1 MNIFAIRLKEALTA
15 KNIKPSELAKKTG
28 IGKSSI
34 SDWLAGRY
42 EAKQDKVYRI
52 ADALDI
58 NEAWD
63 KKFPW
68 KKMPQLSTAFIKN

>member
-58 NEAWD
+58 NEAWLMGQEVPME
-63 KKFPW
+63 KNA
-68 KKMPQLSTAFIKN
+68 ST